1 MMTKLISFSIA
12 SFILV
17 QSFNIHLV
25 DVFELK
31 NLMEHAEYH
40 KTTYG
45 DDLMSFLAKHYGDQ
59 KAEHNRDKQEEQHH
73 RQLPFNHGFHL
84 DIAPFDLINTTF
96 HQLSDV
102 NILDP
107 DISKFF
113 YQDFYTYLQNSDIFQ
128 PPQQV

>member
-1 MMTKLISFSIA
+1 MAGMMLA
-12 SFILV
+12 

-31 NLMEHAEYH
+31 NLVEHAEYH

-45 DDLMSFLAKHYGDQ
+45 DDLISFLSKHYGDQ
-59 KAEHNRDKQEEQHH
+59 KAEHNRDKQEEQDH

-84 DIAPFDLINTTF
+84 NITPFDLIEINAQ
-96 HQLSDV
+96 QLSDIC
-102 NILDP
+102 NADP
-107 DISKFF
+107 EITKFF
-113 YQDFYTYLQNSDIFQ
+113 YQDSYSYLQNSDIFQ